1 MIPEDDDYLADDRE
15 TQSAFRRFLAAG
27 WLRALLV
34 LAVLAIVIVVTV
46 PYILPWVESGPPE
59 RAAMTDAQVT
69 PAGPA
74 SATPIENAPAA
85 PAPVATAP
93 PAPAAPAPAVAMA
106 PAPAAKEP
114 PVAKDTGPLKDA
126 SAAKELPA
134 TKEPVKA
141 GATVPR
147 SEPSVQAA
155 AAPAPAPA
163 AKESPASKPPAKA
176 PPVIARA
183 APPAPAA
190 PAKPLNGGG
199 SYWVQVGLFQNAANA
214 ERLAQ
219 DLRTDRFSVEVA
231 QVTRDGAAS
240 AASRHEVFVTGSSV
254 EAVTAAL
261 KGSGSA
267 HAVTGGV
274 VVRPA
279 LDLKDAVTLSRR
291 LASEGLEVRIR
302 RAAGGAT
309 SGGAT
314 VHVVRVGGYATADE
328 AQAGKKQLAAKG
340 VGGFVTQGA
349 AK

>member
-1 MIPEDDDYLADDRE
+1 MTPEDDDYLADDRE
-15 TQSAFRRFLAAG
+15 TQSASRRLLAAG

-34 LAVLAIVIVVTV
+34 LAVLAIVIVITV
-46 PYILPWVESGPPE
+46 PYILQWLESSPPE

-69 PAGPA
+69 RSVPA
-74 SATPIENAPAA
+74 SATPIESAPA
-85 PAPVATAP
+85 
-93 PAPAAPAPAVAMA
+93 APAAPAPAVPAPAVAVA

-114 PVAKDTGPLKDA
+114 PVAKDAGPAKDA
-126 SAAKELPA
+126 PAAKELPA
-134 TKEPVKA
+134 AKEPVKA
-141 GATVPR
+141 GASIPR
-147 SEPSVQAA
+147 SEPSVKAATA
-155 AAPAPAPA
+155 AAPAPV
-163 AKESPASKPPAKA
+163 AKDSPSSKPPAKA

-183 APPAPAA
+183 ADPAPVA

-219 DLRTDRFSVEVA
+219 DLRNDRYSVEVA
-231 QVTRDGAAS
+231 QVTRDGAAP
-240 AASRHEVFVTGSSV
+240 AVGRHEVLVTGSSV
-254 EAVTAAL
+254 DAVTAAL
-261 KGSGSA
+261 KGSGTA
-267 HAVTGGV
+267 QAVTGGV

-302 RAAGGAT
+302 RAAAGST

-314 VHVVRVGGYATADE
+314 VHLVRVGGYATPAE

>member
-1 MIPEDDDYLADDRE
+1 MTPEDDDYLADDRE
-15 TQSAFRRFLAAG
+15 TQSASRRLLAAG

-34 LAVLAIVIVVTV
+34 LAVLAIVIVITV
-46 PYILPWVESGPPE
+46 PYILQWLESGAPE

-69 PAGPA
+69 RSVPA
-74 SATPIENAPAA
+74 SATPIESTPAA
-85 PAPVATAP
+85 PT
-93 PAPAAPAPAVAMA
+93 PAVAMA

-114 PVAKDTGPLKDA
+114 PIAKDAGSAKDA
-126 SAAKELPA
+126 PAAKELPA
-134 TKEPVKA
+134 AKEPVKA

-147 SEPSVQAA
+147 SEPSVKAA
-155 AAPAPAPA
+155 TAPAPAPA
-163 AKESPASKPPAKA
+163 AQDSPASKPPAKA
-176 PPVIARA
+176 APVIARA
-183 APPAPAA
+183 AAPALAA

-231 QVTRDGAAS
+231 QVTRDGAAP
-240 AASRHEVFVTGSSV
+240 AVSRHEVLVTGSSV
-254 EAVTAAL
+254 DAVTAAL
-261 KGSGSA
+261 KGSGTA
-267 HAVTGGV
+267 QAVTGGV

-302 RAAGGAT
+302 RAATAPT

-314 VHVVRVGGYATADE
+314 VHLVRVGGYATPAE

-340 VGGFVTQGA
+340 VGGFITQGV

>member
-1 MIPEDDDYLADDRE
+1 MTPEDDDYLADDRE
-15 TQSAFRRFLAAG
+15 TQSATRRLLAAG

-34 LAVLAIVIVVTV
+34 LAVLAIVIVITV
-46 PYILPWVESGPPE
+46 PYILQWLESSPPE
-59 RAAMTDAQVT
+59 RAAMTDAPVT
-69 PAGPA
+69 RSVPA
-74 SATPIENAPAA
+74 SPTPIESTPA
-85 PAPVATAP
+85 
-93 PAPAAPAPAVAMA
+93 APAAPAPAVAMA

-114 PVAKDTGPLKDA
+114 PVAKDAGSAKDA
-126 SAAKELPA
+126 PAAKELPA
-134 TKEPVKA
+134 AKEPAKA

-147 SEPSVQAA
+147 SEPSVKAVT
-155 AAPAPAPA
+155 APAPAPVA
-163 AKESPASKPPAKA
+163 QDSPASKPPAKA

-183 APPAPAA
+183 AAPAPAA

-231 QVTRDGAAS
+231 QVTRDGAAP
-240 AASRHEVFVTGSSV
+240 AVSRHEVLVTGSSV
-254 EAVTAAL
+254 DAVTAAL
-261 KGSGSA
+261 KGSGTA
-267 HAVTGGV
+267 QAVTGGV

-302 RAAGGAT
+302 RAGAAST

-314 VHVVRVGGYATADE
+314 IHVVRVGGYATSAE

-340 VGGFVTQGA
+340 VGGFVTQGP

>member
-1 MIPEDDDYLADDRE
+1 MTPEDDDYLADDRE
-15 TQSAFRRFLAAG
+15 TQSASRRLLAAG

-34 LAVLAIVIVVTV
+34 LAVLAIVIVITV
-46 PYILPWVESGPPE
+46 PYILQWLESGPSE
-59 RAAMTDAQVT
+59 RAAMTDAQATRSV
-69 PAGPA
+69 PA
-74 SATPIENAPAA
+74 SPTPIES
-85 PAPVATAP
+85 
-93 PAPAAPAPAVAMA
+93 APAAPAPATPTPLA
-106 PAPAAKEP
+106 PAPAVATAPSPAAKEP
-114 PVAKDTGPLKDA
+114 PVAKDASPAKDA
-126 SAAKELPA
+126 PAVKELPA
-134 TKEPVKA
+134 AKDPVKA

-147 SEPSVQAA
+147 SEPSVKFAT
-155 AAPAPAPA
+155 APAPAPV
-163 AKESPASKPPAKA
+163 AKDSPAPQPRAKA

-183 APPAPAA
+183 AAPAPAA

-231 QVTRDGAAS
+231 QVTRDGASPAV
-240 AASRHEVFVTGSSV
+240 SRHEVLVTGSSV
-254 EAVTAAL
+254 DAVTAAL
-261 KGSGSA
+261 KGSGTA
-267 HAVTGGV
+267 QAVTGGV

-279 LDLKDAVTLSRR
+279 LDLKDAVALSRR

-302 RAAGGAT
+302 RAAAAST

-314 VHVVRVGGYATADE
+314 VHLVRVGGYPTPAE